1 MKCKLCGKKSVQLAH
16 WRTAHKD
23 YMRRKASSPEAR
35 AKGARTRARH
45 KAEEAG
51 ERSPRKRKR
60 ASSISP
66 DAYTVASTV
75 NYGGHYCPV
84 CGQRH

>member
-1 MKCKLCGKKSVQLAH
+1 MKCKLCGKKGVQLAH

-45 KAEEAG
+45 KAEEVKSG
-51 ERSPRKRKR
+51 ERLPRKGKVHRGRKR
-60 ASSISP
+60 EVHVTEQALESGDVTIIIRR
-66 DAYTVASTV
+66 A
-75 NYGGHYCPV
+75 
-84 CGQRH
+84 